1 MGRPVVWVVWQD
13 GEDGSIPAPECPI
26 GLPKKF

>member
-1 MGRPVVWVVWQD
+1 VWVVWED

-26 GLPKKF
+26 GLPEKF